1 VKSISWK
8 QVAAWRA
15 RRHGLHTLRPAD
27 DALAVVSELCGVHA
41 QLMSSAGLTLH
52 ARLDGF
58 AAQDVDRLL
67 WQEKTLVKTWCMR
80 GTLHL
85 LPAAEYPLW
94 QAGLD
99 TYAHYRKPVWLRNF
113 HITAEEQDQ
122 LLDAVHAALDG
133 QVLTR
138 EQLADEVTRVSGDA
152 SIGDRLR
159 ESWGAHLKPASFQGK
174 LLFGPNDGQKITFA
188 RPDQWLP
195 AGTPPAEPLPEIAT
209 RFLNVHGPA
218 TREDFAR
225 WWGVTPAEGAK
236 ILAGTSASQ
245 AELDGQTWWVADL
258 DAVLDA
264 EPVRGVRLLPAFDQ
278 YVVAATRHAGNFLR
292 GGSAGLIYRPQGWLS
307 AVVVV
312 DAMFAGIWRHQRK
325 GKRLVV
331 EVEPFKALSAKAR
344 KGVEAE
350 VERLAGHL
358 GGVPEIVWS

>member
-1 VKSISWK
+1 MKPITWN

-15 RRHGLHTLRPAD
+15 RRHGLHTLRPAA
-27 DALAVVSELCGVHA
+27 DAVDVASSLCGVHA

-58 AAQDVDRLL
+58 ACTEVDRLL
-67 WQEKTLVKTWCMR
+67 WQDRALVKTWCMR

-94 QAGLD
+94 QAGLS
-99 TYAHYRKPVWLRNF
+99 TYDHYRKPVWLRNF
-113 HITAEEQDQ
+113 HITAEEQDR
-122 LLDAVHAALDG
+122 LLDAVHEALDG
-133 QVLTR
+133 RVLTR
-138 EQLADEVTRVSGDA
+138 EQLADEAARRGGDA
-152 SIGDRLR
+152 GIGDRLR
-159 ESWGAHLKPASFQGK
+159 ESWGAHLKPASFQGR
-174 LLFGPNDGQKITFA
+174 LVFGPTEGKKVSFV

-195 AGTPPAEPLPEIAT
+195 AREAPAEPLREIAL
-209 RFLNVHGPA
+209 RFLNAHGPA

-236 ILAGTSASQ
+236 ILAGAEVAQAS
-245 AELDGQTWWVADL
+245 LDGRTWWVADL
-258 DAVLDA
+258 AGLLDA

-278 YVVAATRHAGNFLR
+278 YVVAATRHAQHFLR
-292 GGSAGLIYRPQGWLS
+292 GGSTGLVYRPQGWLS

-312 DAMFAGIWRHQRK
+312 DAMFAGIWRHQRR

-331 EVEPFKALSAKAR
+331 EVEPFRALSARAR

-350 VERLAGHL
+350 VDRLTVHL
-358 GGVPEIVWS
+358 GGVPELVWA

>member
-1 VKSISWK
+1 MKSITWK

-15 RRHGLHTLRPAD
+15 RRHGLHALRPATE
-27 DALAVVSELCGVHA
+27 ATAVVSELCGVHA

-58 AAQDVDRLL
+58 AASEVDRLL
-67 WQEKTLVKTWCMR
+67 WQERALVKTWCMR

-85 LPAAEYPLW
+85 LPAGEYPLW
-94 QAGLD
+94 QAGLG
-99 TYAHYRKPVWLRNF
+99 TYEHYRKPVWLRNF

-138 EQLADEVTRVSGDA
+138 EQLADAAALSSGNPA
-152 SIGDRLR
+152 IGDRLR

-174 LLFGPNDGQKITFA
+174 LLFGPNDGQKISFT
-188 RPDQWLP
+188 RPDQWLT
-195 AGTPPAEPLPEIAT
+195 AGEAPAEPLRDIAM
-209 RFLNVHGPA
+209 RFLNVHGPV

-225 WWGVTPAEGAK
+225 WWGVTPVEGAK
-236 ILAGTSASQ
+236 ILAGTGAEQ
-245 AELDGQTWWVADL
+245 AELDGQTWWTTDL
-258 DAVLDA
+258 AGLLDA

-278 YVVAATRHAGNFLR
+278 YVVAATRHAQHFLR
-292 GGSAGLIYRPQGWLS
+292 GGSTDLIYRQQGWLS
-307 AVVVV
+307 AVVLV
-312 DAMFAGIWRHQRK
+312 DGMFAGIWRHQRK

-331 EVEPFKALSAKAR
+331 EVEPFKALSLKAR

-350 VERLAGHL
+350 AARLADHL
-358 GGVPEIVWS
+358 GGTPELVWT